1 MPPTCSSHKSQT
13 RNSIPSI
20 PSTIA
25 VTAILLFEYC
35 TKLVLWVCE
44 QNFHSFSVSN
54 VSISLHSLPPII
66 AVDLVEFF
74 KPGQTFKTLC
84 LKGFLLPGFASRGF
98 NLKIYILSKHLS
110 NKFLLPLIISIFLS
124 IIFIQ
129 FRLQKFAS
137 SFPSLPRLFVY
148 HQERQIS
155 IMEKVINIPGLC
167 IVLV

>member
-1 MPPTCSSHKSQT
+1 MNKIFTFC
-13 RNSIPSI
+13 
-20 PSTIA
+20 
-25 VTAILLFEYC
+25 
-35 TKLVLWVCE
+35 
-44 QNFHSFSVSN
+44 SVSN

-98 NLKIYILSKHLS
+98 NFKIYILSKHLS
-110 NKFLLPLIISIFLS
+110 NKFLLPLIISIL
-124 IIFIQ
+124 FIH
-129 FRLQKFAS
+129 FRFQKFAP

-155 IMEKVINIPGLC
+155 IIEQVINIPGLC